1 MPGSLASVSPSVED
15 IRSRNFSSGSA
26 VTGAARS
33 NKLLGSGLAV
43 TTTGGSSET
52 FVTPGFDFEFGSTGG
67 AFVCANKVPPM
78 QRGASRLITKER
90 EGQRRDG
97 APAKDHSTRF
107 LKFISLLK
115 TSERDVASKKQ

>member
-15 IRSRNFSSGSA
+15 IRSRNFSSDST
-26 VTGAARS
+26 VTGAAKS

-52 FVTPGFDFEFGSTGG
+52 FVTPGFDFESDSAGG

-78 QRGASRLITKER
+78 LKGTSRLITKER
-90 EGQRRDG
+90 EGQRRGG
-97 APAKDHSTRF
+97 APAKDHST
-107 LKFISLLK
+107 K
-115 TSERDVASKKQ
+115 